1 MHKWDS
7 IDTQES
13 GTGASLLN
21 SSVLK
26 CLESSLN
33 YGFSRGVRRSR
44 PVKYA
49 SRRSCKA
56 SMAESRRRTVVTA
69 SSRLRSKA
77 AVRRSLD
84 RIQAARPPKSTP
96 AVATSVTVI
105 SCIALLFEHLDV
117 SNRMELIVAVLGVC
131 NKNSRNADSGS
142 HWRQRDSLPPV
153 LADLHGVLLRYPI
166 LAHRLEN

>member
-1 MHKWDS
+1 MHKWDN
-7 IDTQES
+7 IDTQSS
-13 GTGASLLN
+13 GTGAFLLN

-49 SRRSCKA
+49 SRRSCNA
-56 SMAESRRRTVVTA
+56 SMAESRRRTVATA

-96 AVATSVTVI
+96 AVATSVTVM
-105 SCIALLFEHLDV
+105 SCIALLLEHLNMRNWV
-117 SNRMELIVAVLGVC
+117 QLLMSVLEVC
-131 NKNSRNADSGS
+131 NKNSRDADSAPYR
-142 HWRQRDSLPPV
+142 RQSDSLLPV
-153 LADLHGVLLRYPI
+153 LADLHGVFLGNPV
-166 LAHRLEN
+166 LAHRLED

>member
-1 MHKWDS
+1 MHKWDN
-7 IDTQES
+7 IDTQSS
-13 GTGASLLN
+13 GTGAFLLN

-49 SRRSCKA
+49 SRRSCNA
-56 SMAESRRRTVVTA
+56 SMAESRRITVATA

-105 SCIALLFEHLDV
+105 SCIALLFEHFDV
-117 SNRMELIVAVLGVC
+117 RNRMELVVAVLGVC
-131 NKNSRNADSGS
+131 NKNSRDADSAAYRRKS
-142 HWRQRDSLPPV
+142 DRLLPV
-153 LADLHGVLLRYPI
+153 LADLHSVL
-166 LAHRLEN
+166 